1 MTPSDKLD
9 ALSDKF
15 GRAFDRLLT
24 DVISL
29 QAGATSLQAEVDTDK
44 DRARLEQ
51 IKGWISVIDPRVPA
65 TIKGTLDQ
73 RPDAL

>member
-1 MTPSDKLD
+1 MTPSEKLT

-15 GRAFDRLLT
+15 GRVFDRILYSVT
-24 DVISL
+24 EL
-29 QAGATSLQAEVDTDK
+29 QATATALEAEVETDE

-51 IKGWISVIDPRVPA
+51 IKGWISVIDPRVPS

-73 RPDAL
+73 RPSL